1 MKLKM
6 EVIGY
11 LGQNAKIG
19 NTNGKTVMN
28 FSVAH
33 TVKFKNE
40 KGEEQERTTWV
51 NCQYWND
58 KAEKLVEWMKQGSMV
73 AAEGIPSTRTYS
85 NATGQVAASLDLN
98 VKDLRI
104 LSSKKDSDK
113 QPENEAG
120 QETAENFEIRPSDV
134 L

>member
-1 MKLKM
+1 MKIKM
-6 EVIGY
+6 EIIGF
-11 LGQNAKIG
+11 LGQNAKTG
-19 NTNGKTVMN
+19 SKDGRTVMN

-40 KGEEQERTTWV
+40 KNEDQERTTWV

-58 KAEKLVEWMKQGSMV
+58 KAEKLLEYMKKGTLV
-73 AAEGIPSTRTYS
+73 CCEGIPSTRTYT
-85 NATGQVAASLDLN
+85 NATGQIVASLDLN

-104 LSSKKDSDK
+104 MSSKKDSEK

-120 QETAENFEIRPSDV
+120 QETEESFEIRPSDD